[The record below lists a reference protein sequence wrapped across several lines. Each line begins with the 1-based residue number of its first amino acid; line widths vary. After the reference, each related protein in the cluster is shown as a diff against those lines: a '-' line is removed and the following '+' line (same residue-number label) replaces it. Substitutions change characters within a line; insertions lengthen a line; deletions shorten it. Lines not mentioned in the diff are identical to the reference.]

1 MTNVSWAMSPRT
13 IVRKVEDEP
22 KQATLPDPHLKKVKE
37 GERMRFDA
45 HINVESMPEGMHLKK
60 ATIFSNVPNG
70 GVWEVISDEGTA
82 VGGRGSAPSPLMY
95 FAAGLGFCMMSHVE
109 MLSKQM
115 DIRLKSVRL
124 EQRSS
129 WTTTLDF
136 GGIHPS
142 DVFGKGECMELNLL
156 IESDEPP
163 EKLEEFVRWCRQ
175 ACMALQ
181 TTAAA
186 TPSVTRLVLNGEDIG
201 EVGGQSAYE
210 TDAVDA

>member
-1 MTNVSWAMSPRT
+1 MADIIWDMSKRT
-13 IVRKVEDEP
+13 IVRKTGDEP
-22 KQATLPDPHLKKVKE
+22 EQETLPAPHLKKVKQ

-45 HINVESMPEGMHLKK
+45 HANVISMPEGMHLKK
-60 ATIFSNVPNG
+60 ATVFSNVPNG
-70 GVWEVISDEGTA
+70 GVWELISDEGTA
-82 VGGRGSAPSPLMY
+82 VGGRGTAPSPLMY
-95 FAAGLGFCMMSHVE
+95 FAAGLGFCLMSHVE

-115 DIRLKSVRL
+115 DIELTAVRL

-142 DVFGKGECMELNLL
+142 DVFGKGERMELNLL
-156 IESDEPP
+156 VESDEPQD
-163 EKLEEFVRWCRQ
+163 KLENFVAWCRQ

-186 TPSVTRLVLNGEDIG
+186 TPSLTRLFVNGENIGDIG
-201 EVGGQSAYE
+201 GESAFE
-210 TDAVDA
+210 QAPA

>member
-1 MTNVSWAMSPRT
+1 MTDVSWDMSART
-13 IVRKVEDEP
+13 IVRKVDDAP
-22 KQATLPDPHLKKVKE
+22 QQQTLPDPSLKKVKE

-45 HINVESMPEGMHLKK
+45 HVNVESLPEGMHLKK

-82 VGGRGSAPSPLMY
+82 VGGRGTAPSPLMY
-95 FAAGLGFCMMSHVE
+95 FAAGLGLCLMSHVE
-109 MLSKQM
+109 MLGKQM
-115 DIRLKSVRL
+115 DIKLTSVRL

-142 DVFGKGECMELNLL
+142 DVFGRGERMELNLL
-156 IESDEPP
+156 IESDEPQDR
-163 EKLEEFVRWCRQ
+163 LEDFVAWCRQ

-181 TTAAA
+181 TTAGA
-186 TPSVTRLVLNGEDIG
+186 TPSLTRLTLNGEDIG
-201 EVGGQSAYE
+201 EIGGQSAF
-210 TDAVDA
+210 AASAA